1 MPTIT
6 SKPAKVTG
14 DGPNLLQDNE
24 TYVIN
29 LRSGPPEFETVL
41 SGGLFRG
48 RLVTAVPVPDG
59 TVLKLSIQH
68 DRVGNG
74 PQRIQSAV
82 YRIGGGKGVAL

>member
-1 MPTIT
+1 MPTVT
-6 SKPAKVTG
+6 SKQTEVRG
-14 DGPNLLQDNE
+14 EGPNLPQDNE
-24 TYVIN
+24 TYVVN

-48 RLVTAVPVPDG
+48 RLVTAVPVPAG
-59 TVLKLSIQH
+59 TVLKMSIQH

-82 YRIGGGKGVAL
+82 YRITGGEGVAL

>member
-6 SKPAKVTG
+6 GKPVKVNG
-14 DGPNLLQDNE
+14 EGPNFPQDNE
-24 TYVIN
+24 TYVID

-48 RLVTAVPVPDG
+48 RLVTAVPVPPG
-59 TVLKLSIQH
+59 TVLKMSIQH

-82 YRIGGGKGVAL
+82 YRIGDGKGVAL